1 LSSLS
6 VASAPLRVA
15 GRPAEVWKVY
25 SAHARVH
32 STVGERRCRV
42 AAGHGGA
49 LARHAAAFVIV
60 GPGAGILTPVG
71 ALPPGR
77 RRKCAIHVP
86 NRRSR
91 AVALGARVRIPAGA
105 LSAAPILSRANGFG
119 CREAD
124 PYIIRTP
131 CPPLLCQPS
140 LRLFWAAPAAA
151 STRTLIPSRSLR
163 CMTVS
168 PLPIHLRGRTAQ
180 RGIIRIRV
188 LARSRLLWGAI

>member
-1 LSSLS
+1 MSSREHPKHDQAEALGPFTGASRREVVGVLSSLS

-77 RRKCAIHVP
+77 
-86 NRRSR
+86 
-91 AVALGARVRIPAGA
+91 
-105 LSAAPILSRANGFG
+105 
-119 CREAD
+119 
-124 PYIIRTP
+124 
-131 CPPLLCQPS
+131 
-140 LRLFWAAPAAA
+140 
-151 STRTLIPSRSLR
+151 
-163 CMTVS
+163 S
-168 PLPIHLRGRTAQ
+168 PW
-180 RGIIRIRV
+180 
-188 LARSRLLWGAI
+188 S